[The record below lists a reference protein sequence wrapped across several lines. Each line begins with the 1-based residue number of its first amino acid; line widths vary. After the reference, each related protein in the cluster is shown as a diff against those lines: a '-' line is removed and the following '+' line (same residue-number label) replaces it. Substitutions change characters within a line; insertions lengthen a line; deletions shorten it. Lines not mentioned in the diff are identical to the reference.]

1 MGGKIEK
8 KAVPAVKKPAAK
20 TVQSGKTA
28 SAEKKASSSK
38 SAVKKIAE
46 SPSKPEK
53 QAKEPVSK
61 KAAAKTTSRTTE
73 KSDSKVLK
81 TPKVSKVSKES
92 EPQEEKFSAWANAK
106 TVKKAKVAKKADEGI
121 KAATKAED
129 AEKNL
134 AAAKKI
140 DPSSQRESKEIQ
152 DYGSDKIKHLDA
164 LEHIRL
170 RSGMYIGRLGD
181 GKNENDG
188 IYVLIKEVI
197 DNSIDEFIVGFGKEI
212 EVSVIDG
219 RVRVRDYGR
228 GIPLDKVID
237 CVSQINTGAKYNDD
251 VFQFSVGMNGVGT
264 KAVNALSSYFRV
276 VSVRDGKCTDAVFE
290 KGKLVS
296 QKTGSL
302 KTPQKNGTYFEFVPD
317 EEIFGKYSFNME
329 YVEKRMW
336 NYAYLNPGLSLKLT
350 TKLNSETKTSVFKSD
365 KGLLDLLRK
374 ELGAGDE
381 SGEGESAPLYEIGDY
396 NGEHLKF
403 AFTHTNAYGQNYF
416 SFVNGQYTS
425 DGGTHLIAFNEG
437 FRNGIRDFFGDK
449 EIAPEDIREG
459 MTAAVLVKIKEPV
472 FESQTKNKLGNTD
485 IKQWIVAETQSALDA
500 WLHKNPQAAER
511 IKQKIEH
518 NRNMRTELAD
528 VKKKRKEAEK
538 KMSIRIPK
546 LDDCK
551 YHIKDGTKGEDS
563 MIFITEG
570 DSAAGVMTHSRDANN
585 QAIFRLKG
593 KPENMY
599 GKRQS
604 DIYNND
610 ELHQLMCALG
620 IEDSADDLKYS
631 KIVIA
636 TDADNDGFH
645 IRNLLL
651 TFFLGY
657 FEELVIS
664 GRVYILE
671 TPLFRVRTKKENIY
685 CYSEEERDAAQAKL
699 GKGSETS
706 RFKGLGEINPSE
718 FKQFIAPETIR
729 LTPVEISQLK
739 IVPQLLAFYMGKN
752 TPERRKFIE
761 KNLLSN
767 AEIDA

>member
-1 MGGKIEK
+1 MGVDKIK
-8 KAVPAVKKPAAK
+8 KTGAAK
-20 TVQSGKTA
+20 TATKGKSASGTK
-28 SAEKKASSSK
+28 SSK
-38 SAVKKIAE
+38 TKTK
-46 SPSKPEK
+46 SKSEAP
-53 QAKEPVSK
+53 
-61 KAAAKTTSRTTE
+61 AA
-73 KSDSKVLK
+73 
-81 TPKVSKVSKES
+81 
-92 EPQEEKFSAWANAK
+92 EEKFSAWANAK
-106 TVKKAKVAKKADEGI
+106 TVKTTKLKKTEEKEQGV
-121 KAATKAED
+121 KAATTAAD
-129 AEKNL
+129 AEKKL
-134 AAAKKI
+134 AAAKQI
-140 DPSSQRESKEIQ
+140 DPASQRAKKAVQ
-152 DYGSDKIKHLDA
+152 DYGDDKIKHLDA

-170 RSGMYIGRLGD
+170 RSGMYIGRLGN
-181 GKNENDG
+181 GSNENDG
-188 IYVLIKEVI
+188 LYVLIKEVI
-197 DNSIDEFIVGFGKEI
+197 DNSIDEFIVGFGKMI
-212 EVSVIDG
+212 EVSVQDN
-219 RVRVRDYGR
+219 RVKVRDYGR
-228 GIPLDKVID
+228 GIPLTKVVE

-276 VSVRDGKCTDAVFE
+276 ISVRDGQCTEAVFE
-290 KGKLVS
+290 KGKIVS
-296 QKTGSL
+296 NRTGAL

-317 EEIFGKYSFNME
+317 EEVFGKYSFNME

-336 NYAYLNPGLSLKLT
+336 NYAYLNPGLTLKLNGT
-350 TKLNSETKTSVFKSD
+350 EYKSNN
-365 KGLLDLLRK
+365 GLLDLLNK
-374 ELGAGDE
+374 ELGSE
-381 SGEGESAPLYEIGDY
+381 EEGKQNELAPLYDIGDY

-403 AFTHTNAYGQNYF
+403 AFTHTNAYGENYF

-425 DGGTHLIAFNEG
+425 DGGTHLAAFKEG
-437 FRNGIRDFFGDK
+437 FLKGIRDFYGVNF
-449 EIAPEDIREG
+449 ASEDIREG
-459 MTAAVLVKIKEPV
+459 MTAAVLVKIKDPV

-485 IKQWIVAETQSALDA
+485 IKQWIIAETQSGLDA
-500 WLHKNPQAAER
+500 WLHKNPKAAER

-518 NRNMRTELAD
+518 NEKMRTELAD
-528 VKKKRKEAEK
+528 VKKKQKEAAK

-546 LDDCK
+546 LDDCRL
-551 YHIKDGTKGEDS
+551 HLQDGIKGAES

-570 DSAAGVMTHSRDANN
+570 DSAAGVMTHSRNPN
-585 QAIFRLKG
+585 LQAIFRLRG

-620 IEDSADDLKYS
+620 IEDSPENLKYS

-657 FEELVIS
+657 FEELITQ

-685 CYSEEERDAAQAKL
+685 CYSEAERDAAQVQL
-699 GKGSETS
+699 GKNCETS

-718 FKQFIAPETIR
+718 FKQFIDPATIR
-729 LTPVEISQLK
+729 LTPVEVSQLK
-739 IVPQLLAFYMGKN
+739 IIPQLLSFYMGKN

-767 AEIDA
+767 SEIDV